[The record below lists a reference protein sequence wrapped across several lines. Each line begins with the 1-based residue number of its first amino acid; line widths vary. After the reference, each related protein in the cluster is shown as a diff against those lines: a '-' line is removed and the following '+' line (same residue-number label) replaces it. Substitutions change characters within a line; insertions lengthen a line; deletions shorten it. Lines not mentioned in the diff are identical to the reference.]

1 MPYATNDDVR
11 IHYDV
16 EGAGPALLIHTG
28 FVSWARDWYTLG
40 YVEALQSD
48 YRLILLDPRGQG
60 ESDKPHIPEA
70 YGVDHRV
77 EDVVA
82 VLDAAEV
89 DRVRYWGYSMGG
101 RVGFDLALRH
111 PQRVS
116 ALLLGGTHPAGAPAD
131 PALAALLRSG
141 IDAFLAADTMQQ
153 FPAEIRQRW
162 TKSDVEALA
171 SALVGEPSL
180 AEQLPTIDI
189 PTLLYCGM
197 RADEFERAVRAA
209 SALPNATFVA
219 LPGLDHVGG
228 VVHAEMALPY
238 VRAFLAGLTPEA

>member
-1 MPYATNDDVR
+1 MPYAMNGDVR
-11 IHYDV
+11 IHYEV

-60 ESDKPHIPEA
+60 ESDKPHTPEA

-77 EDVVA
+77 EDVIA
-82 VLDAAEV
+82 VLDAADV

-101 RVGFDLALRH
+101 RIGFDLALRY

-116 ALLLGGTHPAGAPAD
+116 TLLLGGTHPHGAPAD

-141 IDAFLAADTMQQ
+141 IDAFLAAETMQQ
-153 FPAEIRQRW
+153 FPAEIRRRW

-171 SALVGEPSL
+171 LAFSLGSPAWLSTCPRSTSRCCSTAECALTSSSTPCEPP
-180 AEQLPTIDI
+180 A
-189 PTLLYCGM
+189 
-197 RADEFERAVRAA
+197 
-209 SALPNATFVA
+209 
-219 LPGLDHVGG
+219 
-228 VVHAEMALPY
+228 PY
-238 VRAFLAGLTPEA
+238 QTRHSWRCPDSTT